1 MVPAEPFPEP
11 TIGKAEARWNDIRD
25 LAVPAINGAVVP
37 EPINVPDAVS
47 VSESISVSEPI
58 KVSEPL
64 NIDGTAPC
72 GTTATRKKFKTFPG
86 MVEITEAAILKARQQ
101 AEKHLAEDSA
111 GVTSSGEDELL
122 GVGESAPQDMAGI
135 ADMAEVDDFPLPE
148 ESPSLS
154 RGCSASRSHL
164 KDRRQESYYLRGVV
178 EEDKDKALL
187 STIAD
192 CIPGG

>member
-25 LAVPAINGAVVP
+25 FAVPARNGADVP
-37 EPINVPDAVS
+37 EPINVPDP
-47 VSESISVSEPI
+47 ISVSDT
-58 KVSEPL
+58 L
-64 NIDGTAPC
+64 NLDGTLTGA
-72 GTTATRKKFKTFPG
+72 TTTRKKFKQFPG
-86 MVEITEAAILKARQQ
+86 MAEITEAAILKARQQ
-101 AEKHLAEDSA
+101 AEKQLAEDSA
-111 GVTSSGEDELL
+111 GVTSSGEDDLL
-122 GVGESAPQDMAGI
+122 GVGEGAPQDMAVI
-135 ADMAEVDDFPLPE
+135 ADMAEDDDFPLPE
-148 ESPSLS
+148 ENPALS
-154 RGCSASRSHL
+154 RACSSSRSQL